1 VAEVPLSNP
10 ERLLLALDA
19 LLDHRVNLVLY
30 GRSAVWLGFDNPPP
44 EVGAT
49 KDVDAIIRMSQLDE
63 LVNDE
68 QFWDSR
74 DAVNVQ
80 FKGEDMYITHLFQ
93 ENQVFRRPNWLDHLV
108 PLLRPVTRH
117 LELYRPATV
126 DLILTKMMRGN
137 DEWDMQDIHF
147 MLHHDKISVACITQA
162 MNEAVIPDEQ
172 EYRDAFE
179 KARVRVL
186 ELARQAGYP

>member
-80 FKGEDMYITHLFQ
+80 FKGEDMYITHLPGESGFSPSQ
-93 ENQVFRRPNWLDHLV
+93 LAGSSGAPGATRDPAPRTVSSGDRRSHFDQ
-108 PLLRPVTRH
+108 
-117 LELYRPATV
+117 
-126 DLILTKMMRGN
+126 N
-137 DEWDMQDIHF
+137 DAW
-147 MLHHDKISVACITQA
+147 K
-162 MNEAVIPDEQ
+162 
-172 EYRDAFE
+172 R
-179 KARVRVL
+179 
-186 ELARQAGYP
+186 